1 MVLLVDL
8 QPLWSNGFGVM
19 GLGAMNL
26 DAIASELIAI
36 GPTAGRARM
45 TRLLTDVRNRAV
57 LLSPAFYALAVIAI
71 LIVGISKG
79 GFGGGRQNLWI
90 ILPGGILGVLVATL
104 TYRWVDEQML
114 RLLIGAIAVAFA
126 LNYYSQAWRRA
137 QPARQASRV
146 RGGIWSAVAG
156 FTSFSAHAGGPP
168 ISVYLLPQR
177 LDKTLF
183 VGTTVVFFA
192 FVNYIKLVPYA
203 LLGQFRAEILLNAL
217 LLAPVAVAGVYLGLW
232 LHHRLSERWFYR
244 LCYAL
249 LLLTGL
255 RLLQQGLVG

>member
-1 MVLLVDL
+1 M
-8 QPLWSNGFGVM
+8 
-19 GLGAMNL
+19 
-26 DAIASELIAI
+26 
-36 GPTAGRARM
+36 
-45 TRLLTDVRNRAV
+45 
-57 LLSPAFYALAVIAI
+57 LLSPAFYLLAVIAI

-79 GFGGGRQNLWI
+79 GFGGGLGMVAVPLMSLVISPFDAAAILLPMLCIMDVAGLRAYWKRWDPQNLWI

-114 RLLIGAIAVAFA
+114 RLLIGVIAVAFA
-126 LNYYSQAWRRA
+126 LNYYSQAWRRER
-137 QPARQASRV
+137 PARQASRV
-146 RGGIWSAVAG
+146 SGGFWSAVAG

-203 LLGQFRAEILLNAL
+203 LLGQFRPEILLNAL

-232 LHHRLSERWFYR
+232 LHHHLSERWFYR

-255 RLLQQGLVG
+255 RLLQQGLAG